1 MSAALKHPTEARA
14 RAGFEIEGRLRSL
27 NLRHRSFFGGLTVT
41 DDRLKRVAAQ
51 HVSTLVLG
59 ASVGL
64 SYDKEV
70 LLLSLFP
77 ERHEGAFWASSVGR
91 LLAWVGSA
99 AEDDT
104 AADPVP
110 QAGAALALGVAKQ
123 RTSQMVTEG
132 KLIRHP
138 DGGVTRASLAA
149 RMREKWPVIP
159 S

>member
-1 MSAALKHPTEARA
+1 MSALKHPVEGRA
-14 RAGFEIEGRLRSL
+14 RAIFEIEGRLRSL

-41 DDRLKRVAAQ
+41 DERLKRVAAQ
-51 HVSTLVLG
+51 HVSTLILG

-64 SYDKEV
+64 SYDKEI

-77 ERHEGAFWASSVGR
+77 ERHEAAFWASSVGR

-99 AEDDT
+99 AEDPN

-110 QAGAALALGVAKQ
+110 QAGAALALGLVKQ

-132 KLIRHP
+132 KLVRHP
-138 DGGVTRASLAA
+138 HGGVTRASLAE

-159 S
+159 A